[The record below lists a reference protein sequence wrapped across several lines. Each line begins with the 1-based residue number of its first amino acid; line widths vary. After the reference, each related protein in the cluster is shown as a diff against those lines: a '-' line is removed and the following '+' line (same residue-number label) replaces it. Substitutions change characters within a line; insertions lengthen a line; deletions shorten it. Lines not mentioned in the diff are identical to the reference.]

1 MANKYVKVLNLN
13 GEIVDALSV
22 LHFVKWN
29 SRARMVD
36 NCKDTDPNRMG
47 LLSYDVSTIWHLE
60 GTPEFP
66 AEREYITTNYIEID
80 KEEFEAIRKIIDD
93 GKEVEPE
100 PTPEPEPE
108 PEDDGSVAFA
118 KEAKIKEMNQT
129 CQNTIFA
136 GIDVVL
142 SDGESHHF
150 SLTEY
155 DQVNLFKL
163 ETLAHSGEEILP
175 YHEDDKPCQFF
186 SAADIITIANAATSY
201 VTYHTTYTN
210 SLKSYI
216 KSLRSLN
223 TIARVYYGIEI
234 PEKYQ
239 SEVWKALI
247 NNGNN

>member
-1 MANKYVKVLNLN
+1 MRHNILISCTEKESECIQVEDKYYHAGWMKTIREDVGAITADVT
-13 GEIVDALSV
+13 EITKEEYDILYEMIE
-22 LHFVKWN
+22 
-29 SRARMVD
+29 RD
-36 NCKDTDPNRMG
+36 EEIDP
-47 LLSYDVSTIWHLE
+47 
-60 GTPEFP
+60 TPEP
-66 AEREYITTNYIEID
+66 
-80 KEEFEAIRKIIDD
+80 
-93 GKEVEPE
+93 EPD

-108 PEDDGSVAFA
+108 DITVDYA
-118 KEAKIKEMNQT
+118 KTLKIKEMNQT

-142 SDGESHHF
+142 SDDKSHHF

-163 ETLAHSGEEILP
+163 GTLAHSGAETLP

-186 SAADIITIANAATSY
+186 SAADIIAIANAATSY

-247 NNGNN
+247 NNDDN

>member
-1 MANKYVKVLNLN
+1 MKAIREDIGAVTADVT
-13 GEIVDALSV
+13 EITKEEYDILYEMIE
-22 LHFVKWN
+22 
-29 SRARMVD
+29 RD
-36 NCKDTDPNRMG
+36 EEIDP
-47 LLSYDVSTIWHLE
+47 
-60 GTPEFP
+60 TPEP
-66 AEREYITTNYIEID
+66 
-80 KEEFEAIRKIIDD
+80 
-93 GKEVEPE
+93 EPE

-108 PEDDGSVAFA
+108 DITVDYA
-118 KEAKIKEMNQT
+118 KTLKIKEMNQT
-129 CQNTIFA
+129 CQNTIFT

-163 ETLAHSGEEILP
+163 ETLAHSGAETLP
-175 YHEDDKPCQFF
+175 YHEDDKPCKFF
-186 SAADIITIANAATSY
+186 PAEDIITIANAATNY

-223 TIARVYYGIEI
+223 TISRVYYGIEI

-239 SEVWKALI
+239 SEVWKAI
-247 NNGNN
+247 NTNED

>member
-1 MANKYVKVLNLN
+1 MIACTEKEAQCVQIDDNFYHAGWMKAIREDIGAVTADVT
-13 GEIVDALSV
+13 EIT
-22 LHFVKWN
+22 KEE
-29 SRARMVD
+29 
-36 NCKDTDPNRMG
+36 
-47 LLSYDVSTIWHLE
+47 YDILYE
-60 GTPEFP
+60 MI
-66 AEREYITTNYIEID
+66 ERDEEID
-80 KEEFEAIRKIIDD
+80 PMPDPD
-93 GKEVEPE
+93 PD

-108 PEDDGSVAFA
+108 DITVDYA
-118 KEAKIKEMNQT
+118 KTLKIKEMNQT

-163 ETLAHSGEEILP
+163 ETLAHSGAETLP
-175 YHEDDKPCQFF
+175 YHEDDKPCKFF
-186 SAADIITIANAATSY
+186 PAEDIITIANAATNY

-223 TIARVYYGIEI
+223 TISRVYYGIEI

-239 SEVWKALI
+239 SEVWKAI
-247 NNGNN
+247 NTNED

>member
-1 MANKYVKVLNLN
+1 MIN
-13 GEIVDALSV
+13 GQLFVGIATTAELRRIQLEHNILIACTENEAQCVQVNDNFYHADWMKAIREDIGAVVADVIEITKEEYDILYEMIERDEE
-22 LHFVKWN
+22 F
-29 SRARMVD
+29 
-36 NCKDTDPNRMG
+36 DP
-47 LLSYDVSTIWHLE
+47 
-60 GTPEFP
+60 TPEP
-66 AEREYITTNYIEID
+66 D
-80 KEEFEAIRKIIDD
+80 PD
-93 GKEVEPE
+93 PE
-100 PTPEPEPE
+100 PTPEPE
-108 PEDDGSVAFA
+108 DITVDYA
-118 KEAKIKEMNQT
+118 KTLKIKEMNQT

-142 SDGESHHF
+142 SDDKSHHF

-163 ETLAHSGEEILP
+163 ETLAHSGAETLP

-186 SAADIITIANAATSY
+186 SAADIIAIANAATSY

>member
-1 MANKYVKVLNLN
+1 MIACTEKEAQCVQIDDNFYHAGWMKAIREDIGAVTADVT
-13 GEIVDALSV
+13 EIT
-22 LHFVKWN
+22 KEE
-29 SRARMVD
+29 
-36 NCKDTDPNRMG
+36 
-47 LLSYDVSTIWHLE
+47 YDILYE
-60 GTPEFP
+60 MI
-66 AEREYITTNYIEID
+66 ERDEEID
-80 KEEFEAIRKIIDD
+80 PMPDPD
-93 GKEVEPE
+93 PDPD

-108 PEDDGSVAFA
+108 DITVDYA
-118 KEAKIKEMNQT
+118 KTLKIKEMNQT

-163 ETLAHSGEEILP
+163 ETLAHSGAETLP
-175 YHEDDKPCQFF
+175 YHEDDKPCKFF
-186 SAADIITIANAATSY
+186 PAEDIITIANAATNY

-223 TIARVYYGIEI
+223 TISRVYYGIEI

-239 SEVWKALI
+239 SEVWKAI
-247 NNGNN
+247 NTNED

>member
-1 MANKYVKVLNLN
+1 MISGQLFVGIATTAELRRIQLEHNILIACTENEAQCVQVNDNFYHADWMKAIREDIGAVVADVI
-13 GEIVDALSV
+13 EITKEEYDILYEMIE
-22 LHFVKWN
+22 
-29 SRARMVD
+29 RD
-36 NCKDTDPNRMG
+36 EEIDP
-47 LLSYDVSTIWHLE
+47 
-60 GTPEFP
+60 TPEP
-66 AEREYITTNYIEID
+66 D
-80 KEEFEAIRKIIDD
+80 LD
-93 GKEVEPE
+93 PE
-100 PTPEPEPE
+100 PTPEPE
-108 PEDDGSVAFA
+108 DITVDYA
-118 KEAKIKEMNQT
+118 KTLKIKEMNQT

-142 SDGESHHF
+142 SDDKSHHF

-247 NNGNN
+247 NNDNN

>member
-1 MANKYVKVLNLN
+1 MRHNILISCTEKEAECIQVEDKYYHAGWMKTIREDVGAITADVT
-13 GEIVDALSV
+13 EITKEEYDILYEMIE
-22 LHFVKWN
+22 
-29 SRARMVD
+29 RD
-36 NCKDTDPNRMG
+36 EEIDP
-47 LLSYDVSTIWHLE
+47 
-60 GTPEFP
+60 TPEP
-66 AEREYITTNYIEID
+66 
-80 KEEFEAIRKIIDD
+80 
-93 GKEVEPE
+93 EPD

-108 PEDDGSVAFA
+108 DITVDYA
-118 KEAKIKEMNQT
+118 KTLKIKEMNQT

-142 SDGESHHF
+142 SDDKSHHF

-163 ETLAHSGEEILP
+163 ETLAHSGAETLP

-186 SAADIITIANAATSY
+186 SAADIIAIANAATSY

-210 SLKSYI
+210 NLKSYI

-223 TIARVYYGIEI
+223 TISRVYYGIEI

-247 NNGNN
+247 NNDDN

>member
-1 MANKYVKVLNLN
+1 MIN
-13 GEIVDALSV
+13 GQLFVGIATSAELRRIQLEHNILIACTEKEAQCVQIDDNFYHAGWMKAIREDIGAVTADVTEIT
-22 LHFVKWN
+22 KEE
-29 SRARMVD
+29 
-36 NCKDTDPNRMG
+36 
-47 LLSYDVSTIWHLE
+47 YDILYEMIEHDE
-60 GTPEFP
+60 
-66 AEREYITTNYIEID
+66 EID
-80 KEEFEAIRKIIDD
+80 PMPDPD
-93 GKEVEPE
+93 PDPD

-108 PEDDGSVAFA
+108 DITVDYA
-118 KEAKIKEMNQT
+118 KTLKIKEMNQT

-163 ETLAHSGEEILP
+163 ETLAHSGAETLP
-175 YHEDDKPCQFF
+175 YHEDDKPCKFF
-186 SAADIITIANAATSY
+186 PAEDIITIANAATNY

-223 TIARVYYGIEI
+223 TISRVYYGIEI

-239 SEVWKALI
+239 SEVWKAI
-247 NNGNN
+247 NTNED

>member
-1 MANKYVKVLNLN
+1 MI
-13 GEIVDALSV
+13 EHD
-22 LHFVKWN
+22 
-29 SRARMVD
+29 
-36 NCKDTDPNRMG
+36 
-47 LLSYDVSTIWHLE
+47 E
-60 GTPEFP
+60 
-66 AEREYITTNYIEID
+66 EID
-80 KEEFEAIRKIIDD
+80 PIPDPD
-93 GKEVEPE
+93 

-108 PEDDGSVAFA
+108 DITVDYA
-118 KEAKIKEMNQT
+118 KTLKIKEMNQT

-163 ETLAHSGEEILP
+163 ETLAHSGAETLP
-175 YHEDDKPCQFF
+175 YHEDDKPCKFF
-186 SAADIITIANAATSY
+186 PAEDIITIANAATNY

-223 TIARVYYGIEI
+223 TISRVYYGIEI

-239 SEVWKALI
+239 SEVWKAI
-247 NNGNN
+247 NTNED

>member
-1 MANKYVKVLNLN
+1 MAHNILIACTEN
-13 GEIVDALSV
+13 EAQCIQI
-22 LHFVKWN
+22 
-29 SRARMVD
+29 
-36 NCKDTDPNRMG
+36 KDDFYHAGWMKSIRDDIG
-47 LLSYDVSTIWHLE
+47 AVIADV
-60 GTPEFP
+60 
-66 AEREYITTNYIEID
+66 IEIT
-80 KEEFEAIRKIIDD
+80 KEEYDTLYEMIERDEEIDPIPD
-93 GKEVEPE
+93 PTPD

-108 PEDDGSVAFA
+108 DITVDYA
-118 KEAKIKEMNQT
+118 KTLKIKEMNQT
-129 CQNTIFA
+129 CQNTIFS

-163 ETLAHSGEEILP
+163 ETLARSGVENLP

-186 SAADIITIANAATSY
+186 AAEDIIAIANAATSY

-223 TIARVYYGIEI
+223 TIARVFYGIEI

-247 NNGNN
+247 NNDD

>member
-1 MANKYVKVLNLN
+1 MIACTEKEAQCVQIDDNYYHAGWMKAIREDIGAVTADVT
-13 GEIVDALSV
+13 EITKEEYDILYEMIE
-22 LHFVKWN
+22 
-29 SRARMVD
+29 RD
-36 NCKDTDPNRMG
+36 EEIDP
-47 LLSYDVSTIWHLE
+47 
-60 GTPEFP
+60 TPEP
-66 AEREYITTNYIEID
+66 
-80 KEEFEAIRKIIDD
+80 
-93 GKEVEPE
+93 EPE

-108 PEDDGSVAFA
+108 DITVEYA
-118 KEAKIKEMNQT
+118 KTLKIKEMNQT

-163 ETLAHSGEEILP
+163 ETLAHSGAETLP
-175 YHEDDKPCQFF
+175 YHEDDKPCKFF
-186 SAADIITIANAATSY
+186 PAEDIITIANAATNY

-223 TIARVYYGIEI
+223 TISRVYYGIEI

-239 SEVWKALI
+239 SEVWKAI
-247 NNGNN
+247 NTNED

>member
-1 MANKYVKVLNLN
+1 MIERDE
-13 GEIVDALSV
+13 EI
-22 LHFVKWN
+22 N
-29 SRARMVD
+29 
-36 NCKDTDPNRMG
+36 
-47 LLSYDVSTIWHLE
+47 
-60 GTPEFP
+60 
-66 AEREYITTNYIEID
+66 
-80 KEEFEAIRKIIDD
+80 
-93 GKEVEPE
+93 
-100 PTPEPEPE
+100 PTPEPEPDPMPEPE
-108 PEDDGSVAFA
+108 PEDITVDYA
-118 KEAKIKEMNQT
+118 KTLKIKEMNQT

-142 SDGESHHF
+142 SDDKSHHF

-163 ETLAHSGEEILP
+163 ETLAHSGAETLP

-186 SAADIITIANAATSY
+186 SAADIIAIANAATSY

-247 NNGNN
+247 NNDDN

>member
-1 MANKYVKVLNLN
+1 MIN
-13 GEIVDALSV
+13 GQLFVGIATTAELRRIQLEHNILIACTENEAQCVQVNDNFYHADWMKAIREDIGAVVADVIEITKEEYDILYEMIE
-22 LHFVKWN
+22 
-29 SRARMVD
+29 RD
-36 NCKDTDPNRMG
+36 EEIDP
-47 LLSYDVSTIWHLE
+47 
-60 GTPEFP
+60 TPEP
-66 AEREYITTNYIEID
+66 D
-80 KEEFEAIRKIIDD
+80 PD
-93 GKEVEPE
+93 PE
-100 PTPEPEPE
+100 PTPEPE
-108 PEDDGSVAFA
+108 DITVDYA
-118 KEAKIKEMNQT
+118 KTLKIKEMNQT
-129 CQNTIFA
+129 CQNTIYA

-142 SDGESHHF
+142 SDDKSHHF

-186 SAADIITIANAATSY
+186 SAADIITIANAAAKY

-223 TIARVYYGIEI
+223 TIAMVYYGIEI

-247 NNGNN
+247 NNDDN

>member
-1 MANKYVKVLNLN
+1 
-13 GEIVDALSV
+13 
-22 LHFVKWN
+22 
-29 SRARMVD
+29 
-36 NCKDTDPNRMG
+36 MG
-47 LLSYDVSTIWHLE
+47 
-60 GTPEFP
+60 
-66 AEREYITTNYIEID
+66 

-108 PEDDGSVAFA
+108 PEDDGTVAFA
-118 KEAKIKEMNQT
+118 KETKIKEMNQT

-136 GIDVVL
+136 GIDVVV
-142 SDGESHHF
+142 SDDKSHHF

-163 ETLAHSGEEILP
+163 ETLAHSGEEMLP

-223 TIARVYYGIEI
+223 TIAKVYYGIEI